1 MLPGLI
7 IGIVAVLVIA
17 SMLTVSARS
26 LNHLGYAKGGGRV
39 VVRCRDG
46 HLFTTIWIPLVSFKA
61 VRLGMVRFQRCPV
74 GAHWTFVTPVDTAT
88 LTDEEK
94 RFAAAHPDSL
104 IP

>member
-7 IGIVAVLVIA
+7 IGILAILIMGA
-17 SMLTVSARS
+17 FAMSARS
-26 LNHLGYAKGGGRV
+26 LSRLGYAKGGGRV

-46 HLFTTIWIPLVSFKA
+46 HLFTTIWIPLISFKA
-61 VRLGMVRFQRCPV
+61 VRLGMTRFQRCPV
-74 GAHWTFVTPVDTAT
+74 GEHWTLVTPVDTST
-88 LTDEEK
+88 LTEEEK